1 MGVSPVYAMLVGA
14 SVLKFGLLPGFI
26 AGYLISFL
34 VKQIEK
40 RVPEGLDLIACIV
53 IAAPLTRLIA
63 QGMDPVVTA
72 TLKQTGGVITVVATA
87 GIIISMFDLI
97 NNATGTATPIVGLMV
112 MYGFNEPMKVTLCFL
127 CILVSGIISGYI
139 GSLLFKN
146 YPIRTAEQIRGTGGK
161 ATESAA

>member
-1 MGVSPVYAMLVGA
+1 MGVSPVYAMLVGT

-63 QGMDPVVTA
+63 QGMDPIVTA
-72 TLKQTGGVITVVATA
+72 TLKQIGGVITSST
-87 GIIISMFDLI
+87 D
-97 NNATGTATPIVGLMV
+97 
-112 MYGFNEPMKVTLCFL
+112 
-127 CILVSGIISGYI
+127 
-139 GSLLFKN
+139 
-146 YPIRTAEQIRGTGGK
+146 
-161 ATESAA
+161 AAA